1 MPEEGTFAKAT
12 SPRGL
17 MHGVANTQNL
27 LPTGAEVGPRQ
38 AGDATSGSDG
48 AKRITRSTF
57 FFFFFFFWPSL
68 QHKDVPKP
76 RTKPAPQQ

>member
-1 MPEEGTFAKAT
+1 MRWGTSGGPWPEEGTFTKAT
-12 SPRGL
+12 RPRGL
-17 MHGVANTQNL
+17 MDGVANTQNL

-57 FFFFFFFWPSL
+57 FFFFFFFFFLAYGSS
-68 QHKDVPKP
+68 
-76 RTKPAPQQ
+76 